1 MAGRVIRLICTF
13 MISLWLTGKVVA
25 FSPILAIVLI
35 GCTVLFMI
43 NEITEMREERDAK
56 NKNKNKSKGHKK
68 VTRKQS

>member
-1 MAGRVIRLICTF
+1 

-43 NEITEMREERDAK
+43 NEITEMREEKYAK
-56 NKNKNKSKGHKK
+56 NKNKNKSKRHKK
-68 VTRKQS
+68 VKTTKS